1 MYLFFLLNV
10 DYKLHTETFTS
21 SMIFSIKHRET
32 FLLGNSNQLDV
43 WKVPV
48 FGDCQGERMF

>member
-21 SMIFSIKHRET
+21 SMTFSIKHQET